1 MFGHVIQVD
10 EYIIKIDH
18 NTNIQEIRENIVY
31 KLLKDGKSIGKTK
44 RHYKPFKWSV
54 IYPKSS
60 LPFITISNAN

>member
-1 MFGHVIQVD
+1 MLEYFLNMLVMFGHVIQVD

-44 RHYKPFKWSV
+44 RHYKPFK
-54 IYPKSS
+54 
-60 LPFITISNAN
+60 